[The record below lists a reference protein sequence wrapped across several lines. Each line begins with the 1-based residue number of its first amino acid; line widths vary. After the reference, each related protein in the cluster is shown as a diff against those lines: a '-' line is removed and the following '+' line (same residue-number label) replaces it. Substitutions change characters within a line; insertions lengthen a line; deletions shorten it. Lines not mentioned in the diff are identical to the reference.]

1 MEPNTSVSAGY
12 PGSEPDWTP
21 LIHQVAEGDQQAL
34 GALYDATSSL
44 VYSLALRIVGNTAT
58 AEEVTLDVYTQV
70 WRQAKS
76 YDARRGSPSTWLLIL
91 TRSRAIDRLRSGTQ
105 EQQRRVYDD
114 PQEQPSPEASPEESS
129 VLTERRQQVQ
139 NAIASLP
146 PEQREVLE
154 LAYFSGLSHR
164 HIATQ
169 LGLPAGTV
177 KTRIR
182 LGMEKLRDSLK
193 ALMD

>member
-1 MEPNTSVSAGY
+1 MEHNASVSADH

-21 LIHQVAEGDQQAL
+21 LIHQIAEGDQQAL

-44 VYSLALRIVGNTAT
+44 IYSLALRIVGDTAT

-91 TRSRAIDRLRSGTQ
+91 TRSRAIDRLRSSGQ

-114 PQEQPSPEASPEESS
+114 PQEQPAP
-129 VLTERRQQVQ
+129 
-139 NAIASLP
+139 
-146 PEQREVLE
+146 
-154 LAYFSGLSHR
+154 
-164 HIATQ
+164 
-169 LGLPAGTV
+169 
-177 KTRIR
+177 
-182 LGMEKLRDSLK
+182 
-193 ALMD
+193 